1 MRRFPAL
8 ALLLSLALSPAAW
21 PTPQAEEQAGT
32 ATVGSWRVTDCLG
45 RTLLFREVPGR
56 VLLAGRAT
64 LLIVDAVY
72 MFPDA
77 RSRVAGVGATD
88 QGLGDFFPFLD
99 GQASAKA
106 RFDNS
111 AGPEQLAGLRP
122 DLVILK
128 SSMKDRLGDRLES
141 IGIPV
146 LYVDLESPAAFAA
159 DIRMLGDLFQDPER
173 AAFIVRY
180 YESRV
185 RHVQSRT
192 AGVRR
197 PRTLVVQ
204 HSERDGAASV
214 SVPPGS
220 WMQAVIVETA
230 GGAPVWTGASA
241 GAGWSKVSAEQAAAW
256 GPEHT
261 LVVSYQGP
269 AAEAVAALGRSGAWK
284 GALHPFPADFHSWD
298 QADSRWILGLQWAAR
313 TLHPGLFADLDLRAE
328 VLSFY
333 GELYGI
339 DRATVQAVILPRL
352 EGALAAE

>member
-1 MRRFPAL
+1 
-8 ALLLSLALSPAAW
+8 
-21 PTPQAEEQAGT
+21 
-32 ATVGSWRVTDCLG
+32 VGSWRVTDCLG
-45 RTLLFREVPGR
+45 RTLQFQDIPGR

-77 RSRVAGVGATD
+77 RSRVVGVGVTD

-99 GQASAKA
+99 AQAPAKA

-111 AGPEQLAGLRP
+111 AGPEQLAALKP

-128 SSMKDRLGDRLES
+128 SSMKDRLGDGLES
-141 IGIPV
+141 IGITV

-185 RHVQSRT
+185 RRVQART

-204 HSERDGAASV
+204 HSERDRAAAV

-220 WMQAVIVETA
+220 WMQAVIVRLAGAEPVWAGAGA
-230 GGAPVWTGASA
+230 GG
-241 GAGWSKVSAEQAAAW
+241 GWSKVSAEQAAAW
-256 GPEHT
+256 MPEHT

-269 AAEAVAALGRSGAWK
+269 AAQAVADLGRSGAWR

-298 QADSRWILGLQWAAR
+298 QADSRWILGLQWAAK
-313 TLHPGLFADLDLRAE
+313 TLHPGQFADLDLRAE

-339 DRATVQAVILPRL
+339 DRATVQSVILPRL
-352 EGALAAE
+352 GGALAAE